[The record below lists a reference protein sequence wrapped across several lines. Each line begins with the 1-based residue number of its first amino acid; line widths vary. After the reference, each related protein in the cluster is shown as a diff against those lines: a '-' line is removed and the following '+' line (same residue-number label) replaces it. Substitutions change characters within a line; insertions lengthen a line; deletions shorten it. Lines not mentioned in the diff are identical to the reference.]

1 MARCLQ
7 QSNAV
12 KQFGRTILEKMKSKN
27 HATYEFT
34 ESDASAS
41 SYATD
46 NRPNRGEAA
55 RERKWVEKRQAM
67 EPEPLGFE

>member
-1 MARCLQ
+1 MAALIQ

-12 KQFGRTILEKMKSKN
+12 KQFGRAILEKMKSKS

-41 SYATD
+41 SHAFD
-46 NRPNRGEAA
+46 NRPNLGEA
-55 RERKWVEKRQAM
+55 EKKRKRV
-67 EPEPLGFE
+67 